1 MDIFPSVVDAVFV
14 GTTARQ
20 LTVIAFAITFATA
33 YTVSFLVDI
42 PATATDDTQV
52 VFATAKEFCAL
63 AIVVTTLYTV
73 FVVAMA
79 TENTSCIVT
88 TAIESRARTTAFYAV
103 TSTGAIFVITTACAD
118 TVYIGTTAR

>member
-1 MDIFPSVVDAVFV
+1 MQNPSRNRGDPMA
-14 GTTARQ
+14 
-20 LTVIAFAITFATA
+20 
-33 YTVSFLVDI
+33 I

-63 AIVVTTLYTV
+63 AIVVTALYSV

-103 TSTGAIFVITTACAD
+103 TSTGAVFVITTACAD
-118 TVYIGTTAR
+118 TVYIGTTARQLTVRTSTINDAT